1 MRSTFRVASI
11 ALAATLLVAA
21 CGSEESGSG
30 AGTPTETVA
39 APGATVAESMPDTST
54 DASTGASTES
64 SVAPT
69 SEPAAA
75 TQDVDADTAAAEAA
89 LLTVADLPEGW
100 TEAAAGDAVAPLNA
114 RLAECVGVDGAE
126 ISAADAMAAAGPFA
140 SPAGDASIRQHVG
153 VLATEAEARTVV
165 AFTVEP
171 DVLVCFEG
179 AYAELGADALVGAA
193 AEGSTFGAP
202 SVTRL
207 QVVPAGDATQAIRVT
222 VPVTGDPAVTQ
233 VTVDHVVVRSGRS
246 LATITFA
253 NSTDAT
259 SVESIDAVT
268 SAVAERLPV

>member
-11 ALAATLLVAA
+11 ALTATLLVAA

-30 AGTPTETVA
+30 AGTSAATIA
-39 APGATVAESMPDTST
+39 APDTTMAESMPDTST
-54 DASTGASTES
+54 DTGTES

-69 SEPAAA
+69 SAPEAAA
-75 TQDVDADTAAAEAA
+75 QDLEADTAAAEAA

-100 TEAAAGDAVAPLNA
+100 TGAAAGDAVAPLNA
-114 RLAECVGVDGAE
+114 RLAECVGVDGDE
-126 ISAADAMAAAGPFA
+126 ISAADATAAAGPFA

-171 DVLVCFEG
+171 GVLVCFEQ
-179 AYAELGADALVGAA
+179 AYTELAADALVGAA

-233 VTVDHVVVRSGRS
+233 VTVDHVIVRSGRS

-253 NSTDAT
+253 NSTEVT
-259 SVESIDAVT
+259 PVESIDAVI
-268 SAVAERLPV
+268 AVAAERLPV